1 MNTNNSSY
9 NDRQG
14 QSCEIDQVVQVHNR
28 ITIHQIQ

>member
-14 QSCEIDQVVQVHNR
+14 QSREIDQVVQVHNR
-28 ITIHQIQ
+28 ITIHLIQ

>member
-14 QSCEIDQVVQVHNR
+14 QSREIDQVVQVY
-28 ITIHQIQ
+28 ITELPYI